1 MKKKN
6 IYYNFNRKNKW
17 LGIIDY
23 KSLLVIVIYII
34 LVINAIRIFNISFD
48 IAIYILIFA
57 TLPVIV
63 IFTIDVN
70 NETCIDMLLIILK
83 FFINKRIYT
92 NIKYVCNLSK
102 ERYCKFYKQMV

>member
-1 MKKKN
+1 MEKKN

-23 KSLLVIVIYII
+23 KSLLIIIIYII
-34 LVINAIRIFNISFD
+34 LVINIIRIFNITFD
-48 IAIYILIFA
+48 IAIYLLIFA

-70 NETCIDMLLIILK
+70 NETCIDMLLIIIK
-83 FFINKRIYT
+83 FFINKKIYI
-92 NIKYVCNLSK
+92 NKKHACDLSK
-102 ERYCKFYKQMV
+102 EIYCKF